1 MAGECCKV
9 VGNVNLCAGNVD
21 LGCVLSINVSSRL
34 EILKKCGNSILIGSV
49 LGTVSITAYATS
61 SIYTGCPSKANVSI
75 QWLKRLDCDADRTY
89 FIAAGEGP
97 AAIAGNIRGNT
108 TLYYVDGLGNEID
121 IAVLN
126 ASTGK
131 QYGTI
136 SASSS
141 SGPAA
146 IYMHTTQVDGYGL
159 TYVGGP
165 IAFDTSLEAD
175 PTNPESSRS
184 VFVEGRNVPVYS
196 TLLPPIGVRNG
207 SVCEPLCG
215 DSVLY
220 LQSFSLDM
228 NPGEIPIATYSYN
241 FVIDDIDTEIPLNVS
256 NSYRPY

>member
-9 VGNVNLCAGNVD
+9 VGNLNLCAGNVD
-21 LGCVLSINVSSRL
+21 LGCVLSVNISSRL
-34 EILKKCGNSILIGSV
+34 EILKKCGNDLLVGSI

-75 QWLKRLDCDADRTY
+75 QWLKRLDCDRDNTY

-97 AAIAGNIRGNT
+97 SAIAGNIRNGT
-108 TLYYVDGLGNEID
+108 TLYYVDGTGKEID
-121 IAVLN
+121 VAVLN
-126 ASTGK
+126 TSLGRE
-131 QYGTI
+131 YGTI

-165 IAFDTSLEAD
+165 IAFDTSIEAD
-175 PTNPESSRS
+175 PTNPETNRTAN
-184 VFVEGRNVPVYS
+184 VEGRNVTVYS
-196 TLLPPIGVRNG
+196 TILPSLGVRNG
-207 SVCEPLCG
+207 SNCEPLCG

-228 NPGEIPIATYSYN
+228 NPGEIPIASYSYN
-241 FVIDDIDTEIPLNVS
+241 FVIDDIDTTIPLNVS

>member
-1 MAGECCKV
+1 
-9 VGNVNLCAGNVD
+9 
-21 LGCVLSINVSSRL
+21 
-34 EILKKCGNSILIGSV
+34 
-49 LGTVSITAYATS
+49 VSITAYATS
-61 SIYTGCPSKANVSI
+61 TIYTGCPSKATVSI
-75 QWLKRLDCDADRTY
+75 QWLKRLDCDANNTY

-97 AAIAGNIRGNT
+97 ASIAGNIKNNT
-108 TLYYVDGLGNEID
+108 TLYYVDGNNTEID

-131 QYGTI
+131 SYGTI

-165 IAFDTSLEAD
+165 IAFDTSLASD
-175 PTNPESSRS
+175 PANPETNKT
-184 VFVEGRNVPVYS
+184 VEVEGRTVTVYS
-196 TLLPPIGVRNG
+196 VILPPIGVRNTNTN
-207 SVCEPLCG
+207 VCEPLCG
-215 DSVLY
+215 ESVLY

-228 NPGEIPIATYSYN
+228 NPGEIPIASYSYN
-241 FVIDDIDTEIPLNVS
+241 FVIDDIDTEIPLNVP